1 MKKKRFIICIFK
13 IKNVSLRGLIFINS
27 IFMNKVIV
35 SVLLVILSAVSAY
48 SQVQDRQQNGQ
59 SSQTAGIGSALSGL
73 TAVSENFVYDESKM
87 VAIPNT
93 NIRIQPPEYFQY
105 SDSLPGFLHVG
116 TMSSIQVEE
125 VVGTSYLLIS
135 RAMDSAYFATQ
146 GMTLISVEPVVMHDG
161 SDGLLFTTEM
171 KLKGFVFERL
181 VLMSGDYHFTMWI
194 NAGYIKLM
202 SNKLKPII
210 LQSMLTSKIYD

>member
-1 MKKKRFIICIFK
+1 
-13 IKNVSLRGLIFINS
+13 
-27 IFMNKVIV
+27 MNKVIV
-35 SVLLVILSAVSAY
+35 SVLLFVMTALGAF
-48 SQVQDRQQNGQ
+48 SQEQEPQQNSQ
-59 SSQTAGIGSALSGL
+59 SSQTAGMGSALSSL
-73 TAVSENFVYDESKM
+73 TAVSEGFVYDDSKM

-93 NIRIQPPEYFQY
+93 NIRIQPPEYFKY
-105 SDSLPGFLHVG
+105 SDSVPGFLHVG

-135 RAMDSAYFATQ
+135 RAMDSAYFASQ
-146 GMTLISVEPVVMHDG
+146 GMRLISVEPVVMHDG
-161 SDGLLFTTEM
+161 SDGLLFTAEM

-181 VLMSGDYHFTMWI
+181 ILMSGDYHFTMWI

>member
-1 MKKKRFIICIFK
+1 MKFY
-13 IKNVSLRGLIFINS
+13 
-27 IFMNKVIV
+27 MNKVIV
-35 SVLLVILSAVSAY
+35 SVLLIVMTVVSAF
-48 SQVQDRQQNGQ
+48 SQELEQQQNSQ
-59 SSQTAGIGSALSGL
+59 SSQAVGMGSVINGL
-73 TAVSENFVYDESKM
+73 TTVSDNFVYDESKM

-105 SDSLPGFLHVG
+105 SDSIPGFVHVG

-161 SDGLLFTTEM
+161 SDGLLFTAEM

-210 LQSMLTSKIYD
+210 LQCMLTSKIYE

>member
-1 MKKKRFIICIFK
+1 MKF
-13 IKNVSLRGLIFINS
+13 
-27 IFMNKVIV
+27 FMNKVIV
-35 SVLLVILSAVSAY
+35 SVLLIVMTVVSAF
-48 SQVQDRQQNGQ
+48 SQELGQQQDSQ
-59 SSQTAGIGSALSGL
+59 SSQTAGMGSALSSL
-73 TAVSENFVYDESKM
+73 SAVSEGFVYDESKM

-93 NIRIQPPEYFQY
+93 NIRIQPPEYFKY
-105 SDSLPGFLHVG
+105 SDSVPGFLHVG

-135 RAMDSAYFATQ
+135 RAMDSAYFASQ
-146 GMTLISVEPVVMHDG
+146 GMRLISVEPVVMHDG
-161 SDGLLFTTEM
+161 SDGLLFTAEM

-181 VLMSGDYHFTMWI
+181 ILMSGDYHFTMWI

>member
-1 MKKKRFIICIFK
+1 MKFY
-13 IKNVSLRGLIFINS
+13 
-27 IFMNKVIV
+27 MNKVIV
-35 SVLLVILSAVSAY
+35 SVLLIVMTAVSAF
-48 SQVQDRQQNGQ
+48 SQELEQQQDSQ
-59 SSQTAGIGSALSGL
+59 SSQAVGMGSVINGL
-73 TAVSENFVYDESKM
+73 TTVSDNFVYDESKM

-105 SDSLPGFLHVG
+105 SDSIPGFVHVG
-116 TMSSIQVEE
+116 TMSCIQVEE

-161 SDGLLFTTEM
+161 SDGLLFTAEM

-210 LQSMLTSKIYD
+210 LQSMLTSKIYE

>member
-1 MKKKRFIICIFK
+1 
-13 IKNVSLRGLIFINS
+13 
-27 IFMNKVIV
+27 MNKVIV
-35 SVLLVILSAVSAY
+35 SVLLFVMTALGAF
-48 SQVQDRQQNGQ
+48 SQEQEPQQNSQ
-59 SSQTAGIGSALSGL
+59 SSQTAGMGSALSSL
-73 TAVSENFVYDESKM
+73 TAVSEGFVYDESKM

-93 NIRIQPPEYFQY
+93 NIRIQPPEYFKY
-105 SDSLPGFLHVG
+105 SDSVPGFLHVG

-135 RAMDSAYFATQ
+135 RAMDSAYFASQ
-146 GMTLISVEPVVMHDG
+146 GMRLISVEPVVMHDG
-161 SDGLLFTTEM
+161 SDGLLFTAEM

-181 VLMSGDYHFTMWI
+181 ILMSGDYHFTMWI

-202 SNKLKPII
+202 RDKLRPII

>member
-1 MKKKRFIICIFK
+1 
-13 IKNVSLRGLIFINS
+13 
-27 IFMNKVIV
+27 MNKVIV
-35 SVLLVILSAVSAY
+35 SVLLVVLSVVSAY
-48 SQVQDRQQNGQ
+48 SQVQEQQQNGQ
-59 SSQTAGIGSALSGL
+59 SSQTAGMGSALSGL
-73 TAVSENFVYDESKM
+73 TAVGENFVYDESKM

-93 NIRIQPPEYFQY
+93 NIRIQPPEYFKY

-161 SDGLLFTTEM
+161 SDGLLFTAEM

-181 VLMSGDYHFTMWI
+181 ILMSGDYHFTMWI
-194 NAGYIKLM
+194 NAGYLKLM

>member
-1 MKKKRFIICIFK
+1 
-13 IKNVSLRGLIFINS
+13 
-27 IFMNKVIV
+27 MNKVIV
-35 SVLLVILSAVSAY
+35 SVLLFVMTALGAF
-48 SQVQDRQQNGQ
+48 SQEQEPQQNSQ
-59 SSQTAGIGSALSGL
+59 SSQTAGMGSALSSL
-73 TAVSENFVYDESKM
+73 TAVSEGFVYDESKM

-93 NIRIQPPEYFQY
+93 NIRIQPPEYFKY
-105 SDSLPGFLHVG
+105 SDSVPGFLHVG

-135 RAMDSAYFATQ
+135 REMDSAYFASQ
-146 GMTLISVEPVVMHDG
+146 GMRLISVEPVVMHDG
-161 SDGLLFTTEM
+161 SDGLLFTAEM

-181 VLMSGDYHFTMWI
+181 ILMSGDYHFTMWI

>member
-1 MKKKRFIICIFK
+1 
-13 IKNVSLRGLIFINS
+13 
-27 IFMNKVIV
+27 MNKVIV
-35 SVLLVILSAVSAY
+35 SVLLFVMTALGAF
-48 SQVQDRQQNGQ
+48 SQEQEPQQNSQ
-59 SSQTAGIGSALSGL
+59 SSQTAGMGSALSSL
-73 TAVSENFVYDESKM
+73 TAVSEGFFYDESKM

-93 NIRIQPPEYFQY
+93 NIRIQPPEYFKY
-105 SDSLPGFLHVG
+105 SDSVPGFLHVG

-135 RAMDSAYFATQ
+135 RAMDSAYFASQ
-146 GMTLISVEPVVMHDG
+146 GMRLISVEPVVMHDG
-161 SDGLLFTTEM
+161 SDGLLFTAEM

-181 VLMSGDYHFTMWI
+181 ILMSGDYHFTMWI

>member
-1 MKKKRFIICIFK
+1 MKFY
-13 IKNVSLRGLIFINS
+13 
-27 IFMNKVIV
+27 MNKVIV
-35 SVLLVILSAVSAY
+35 SVLLIVMTVVSAF
-48 SQVQDRQQNGQ
+48 SQELEQQQNSQ
-59 SSQTAGIGSALSGL
+59 SSQAVGMGSVINGL
-73 TAVSENFVYDESKM
+73 TTVSDNFVYDESKM

-105 SDSLPGFLHVG
+105 SDSIPGFVHVG

-161 SDGLLFTTEM
+161 SDGLLFTAEM

-210 LQSMLTSKIYD
+210 LQSMLTSKIYE

>member
-1 MKKKRFIICIFK
+1 
-13 IKNVSLRGLIFINS
+13 
-27 IFMNKVIV
+27 MNKVIV
-35 SVLLVILSAVSAY
+35 SVLLIVLSAVSAY
-48 SQVQDRQQNGQ
+48 SQVQEQQQNGQ
-59 SSQTAGIGSALSGL
+59 SSQTAGMGSALSGL
-73 TAVSENFVYDESKM
+73 TAVGENFVYDESKM

-93 NIRIQPPEYFQY
+93 NIRIQPPEYFKY

-161 SDGLLFTTEM
+161 SDGLLFTAEM
-171 KLKGFVFERL
+171 KLQGFVFERL
-181 VLMSGDYHFTMWI
+181 ILMSGDYHFTMWI

>member
-1 MKKKRFIICIFK
+1 
-13 IKNVSLRGLIFINS
+13 
-27 IFMNKVIV
+27 MNKVIV
-35 SVLLVILSAVSAY
+35 SMLLFVMTALGAF
-48 SQVQDRQQNGQ
+48 SQEQEPQQNSQ
-59 SSQTAGIGSALSGL
+59 SSQTAGMGSALSSL
-73 TAVSENFVYDESKM
+73 TAVSEGFVYDESKM

-93 NIRIQPPEYFQY
+93 NIRIQPPEYFKY
-105 SDSLPGFLHVG
+105 SDSVPGFLHVG

-135 RAMDSAYFATQ
+135 RAMDSAYFASQ
-146 GMTLISVEPVVMHDG
+146 GMRLISVEPVVMHDG
-161 SDGLLFTTEM
+161 SDGLLFTAEM

-181 VLMSGDYHFTMWI
+181 ILMSGDYHFTMWI

>member
-1 MKKKRFIICIFK
+1 
-13 IKNVSLRGLIFINS
+13 
-27 IFMNKVIV
+27 MNKVIV
-35 SVLLVILSAVSAY
+35 SVLLIVMTAVSVF
-48 SQVQDRQQNGQ
+48 SQELEQQQNSQ
-59 SSQTAGIGSALSGL
+59 SSQAVGMGSVINGL
-73 TAVSENFVYDESKM
+73 TTVSDNFVYDESKM

-105 SDSLPGFLHVG
+105 SDSIPGFVHVG

-161 SDGLLFTTEM
+161 SDGLLFTAEM

-210 LQSMLTSKIYD
+210 LQSMLTSKIYE